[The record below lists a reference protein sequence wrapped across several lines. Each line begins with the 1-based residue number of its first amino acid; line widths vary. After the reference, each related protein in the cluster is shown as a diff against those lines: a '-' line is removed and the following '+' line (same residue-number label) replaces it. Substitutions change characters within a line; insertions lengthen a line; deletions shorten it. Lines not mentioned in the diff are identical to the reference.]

1 MPYVYYEKDFCL
13 DFSCYGEVA
22 RMQAEQQQLNDY
34 LDMVE
39 LDLFR
44 QVTNR
49 FNDFFRILKN
59 L

>member
-1 MPYVYYEKDFCL
+1 
-13 DFSCYGEVA
+13 
-22 RMQAEQQQLNDY
+22 MQAEQQQLNDY

-59 L
+59 LEFLERAVL